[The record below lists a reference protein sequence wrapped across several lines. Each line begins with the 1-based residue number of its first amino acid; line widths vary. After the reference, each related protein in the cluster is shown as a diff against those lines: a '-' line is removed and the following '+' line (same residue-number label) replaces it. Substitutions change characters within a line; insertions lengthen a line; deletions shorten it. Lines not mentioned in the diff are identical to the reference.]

1 MKLTKTRIRTLVMVF
16 GMLTLAA
23 CSNST
28 APSGQTTPLPST
40 TGVVEQAQSGA
51 SVPDN
56 LVQPIPEDLIKDF
69 ADSVEFDNEKGILSF
84 TVPKGLPPEYSFSI
98 WVGGRIKMGDG
109 GGMSVHPFG
118 AESENNSWEAGKTYS
133 YEFEEDSFLEASI
146 VFDVQINRTPEIL
159 HEIAI
164 GVDENG
170 NISISKIFS
179 IRK

>member
-1 MKLTKTRIRTLVMVF
+1 MKPTKTRIRTLVMVF
-16 GMLTLAA
+16 VMLTLAA

-28 APSGQTTPLPST
+28 APSGKTTPLPST
-40 TGVVEQAQSGA
+40 TGVVEQA

-56 LVQPIPEDLIKDF
+56 MVQPTPEDLIKDF

-109 GGMSVHPFG
+109 GMSVHPFG
-118 AESENNSWEAGKTYS
+118 AESENNSWEAGKTYR
-133 YEFEEDSFLEASI
+133 YEFEEDSFLGASI
-146 VFDVQINRTPEIL
+146 SFSVQINRTPENL
-159 HEIAI
+159 HEISVD
-164 GVDENG
+164 VDENG

-179 IRK
+179 IPK